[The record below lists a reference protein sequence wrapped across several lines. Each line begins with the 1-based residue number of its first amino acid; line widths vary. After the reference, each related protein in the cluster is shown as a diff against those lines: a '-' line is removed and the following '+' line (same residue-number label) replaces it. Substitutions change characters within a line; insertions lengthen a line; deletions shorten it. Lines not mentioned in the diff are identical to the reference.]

1 MGGYLLTNCIN
12 HKFLVKVGPFTAAK
26 TSDMYD
32 HLQSTLRDFDPDL
45 FIVHVGTNDAPLNK
59 TNNEVAED
67 NGKLAES
74 IKTNIENDAVSNII
88 AKRI

>member
-1 MGGYLLTNCIN
+1 MDGYLLTNCIN
-12 HKFLVKVGPFTAAK
+12 HKFLVKVGPFTAK

-32 HLQSTLRDFDPDL
+32 HLQSTLKDFDPDL
-45 FIVHVGTNDAPLNK
+45 FIVHVGTGDAPLNK

-67 NGKLAES
+67 NGKLTES
-74 IKTNIENDAVSNII
+74 IKTNIENDADSNII